1 MKQAR
6 YNSLPALKIVKVPKI
21 LYKFMTFHIECEGRM
36 YGDEPRGASQ
46 VGSQVGEVVTCGRM
60 EGWSGIN
67 IPNMS
72 PRGLASERAR

>member
-1 MKQAR
+1 
-6 YNSLPALKIVKVPKI
+6 
-21 LYKFMTFHIECEGRM
+21 M